1 MQSTVLHAFPKVYG
15 CCRYLYPL
23 VHNLSTLNIDLVRK
37 SIIFMVGMIMNNAN
51 HDKGLDDG
59 NNHYIRKDGTKNC
72 ECAKWKIAIVYV
84 RKDTHKAKFS
94 LYVKIPRSDWIGY

>member
-1 MQSTVLHAFPKVYG
+1 
-15 CCRYLYPL
+15 
-23 VHNLSTLNIDLVRK
+23 
-37 SIIFMVGMIMNNAN
+37 MVGMIMNNAN

-84 RKDTHKAKFS
+84 
-94 LYVKIPRSDWIGY
+94 